1 MANVE
6 NKNYASKCNIDD
18 YIHSYQ
24 GKTFTNIENKIQL
37 NNSCLPVAKVL
48 NVKTIQ
54 ETIGVL
60 NETSDAYNAN
70 IAKLKELRDYVALK
84 PPIQKD
90 GNNIALPAFDRLVD
104 YANELKNDLAM
115 IDAGSLESKA
125 WTERE
130 KNIDTVVARL
140 KELRQQEEQWRE
152 YNKAESEKGFIEGF
166 YDCWK
171 DGWNGIKENGIAQE
185 WHDFH
190 FSDLL

>member
-104 YANELKNDLAM
+104 YANNLKEDLAM
-115 IDAGSLESKA
+115 IDAGSLESEA
-125 WTERE
+125 WAERE

-140 KELRQQEEQWRE
+140 KELRQQEEDWRK
-152 YNKAESEKGFIEGF
+152 YNEEESEKGFF
-166 YDCWK
+166 DYWN
-171 DGWNGIKENGIAQE
+171 DGWDGIKKNGLAKE
-185 WHDFH
+185 WNDFH
-190 FSDLL
+190 FSDLF